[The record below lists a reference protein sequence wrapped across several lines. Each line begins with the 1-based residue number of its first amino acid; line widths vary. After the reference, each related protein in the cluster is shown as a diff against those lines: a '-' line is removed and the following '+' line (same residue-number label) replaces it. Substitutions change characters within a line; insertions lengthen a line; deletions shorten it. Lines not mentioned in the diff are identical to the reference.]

1 MIDKTISDSSSS
13 DSDGDDGISPRKPI
27 VVDDCH
33 QMSEFKQDNNLNR
46 YTGIALTTI
55 MPQAVDLSS
64 NDSSRSSCKL
74 LSTSIVKSH
83 SDKSLS
89 SSNIITTTTTALNAA
104 DTVVNKNKS
113 IGQGH
118 TMKISSSIMS
128 TYDTPDRWRMRLW
141 PSKALISFCR
151 TLTRCKPINCR
162 PGMKLSNHGGG
173 GGDDSKV
180 DLLAHWSSSDLLKV
194 PVSFDNVLQHSS
206 TFFLLLIEECRESVM
221 KGDVYIEDHDTTL
234 RYNSNINNNRLT
246 NGGLSSHG
254 WMDGIIQTI
263 ISESEFSTLPKSLDP
278 RLGSVWLISTSIT
291 SSYKT
296 ISSTD
301 LSGGDLV
308 VMHSSSWKHPLL
320 GVVQPWDPDYDL
332 KYGINL
338 HINQMNPSR
347 SSSMHGDP
355 HGPLNINIL
364 ICVDRSSP
372 DDLEKGA
379 DIGGWAYQGTVMTG
393 VTFTLCVLG

>member
-1 MIDKTISDSSSS
+1 
-13 DSDGDDGISPRKPI
+13 
-27 VVDDCH
+27 
-33 QMSEFKQDNNLNR
+33 
-46 YTGIALTTI
+46 
-55 MPQAVDLSS
+55 
-64 NDSSRSSCKL
+64 
-74 LSTSIVKSH
+74 
-83 SDKSLS
+83 
-89 SSNIITTTTTALNAA
+89 
-104 DTVVNKNKS
+104 
-113 IGQGH
+113 
-118 TMKISSSIMS
+118 
-128 TYDTPDRWRMRLW
+128 
-141 PSKALISFCR
+141 
-151 TLTRCKPINCR
+151 
-162 PGMKLSNHGGG
+162 MKLNNHGGG

-194 PVSFDNVLQHSS
+194 PVLFDNVLQHSS

-234 RYNSNINNNRLT
+234 RYNNNNRLT
-246 NGGLSSHG
+246 NEGLSSNG

-263 ISESEFSTLPKSLDP
+263 ISESEFSSLPKSLDP
-278 RLGSVWLISTSIT
+278 RLGSVWLVSTSIS

-296 ISSTD
+296 ISSND

-308 VMHSSSWKHPLL
+308 VMHSGSWKHPLL

-338 HINQMNPSR
+338 HINQMNNPSR
-347 SSSMHGDP
+347 SFSSMYGDP

>member
-27 VVDDCH
+27 IVVDDCH
-33 QMSEFKQDNNLNR
+33 QISEFKQDNNLNR
-46 YTGIALTTI
+46 YTGIA
-55 MPQAVDLSS
+55 VDITS

-89 SSNIITTTTTALNAA
+89 SSNITTTTTTAFNAA
-104 DTVVNKNKS
+104 DTTVNKNKS

-118 TMKISSSIMS
+118 TMKMSSSIIS

-162 PGMKLSNHGGG
+162 PGMKLSNYGGG

-221 KGDVYIEDHDTTL
+221 KGDVYTEDHDTTL
-234 RYNSNINNNRLT
+234 RYNNNNNNRFT

-296 ISSTD
+296 ISSTE

-308 VMHSSSWKHPLL
+308 VMHSGSWKHPLL